1 MTYSNQWLLDRIAS
15 GLQPGYIYFWGHRPL
30 PDRIGPSCMS
40 QWFASGFEY
49 DGNYFQTAEH
59 WMMYH
64 KALVANDLSSAAAVL
79 AEPSPRAVKSIGRK
93 IRGYDDKEWA
103 IYKFSVVVKGNI
115 LKFGANRKLK
125 TYLLGTGD
133 TVLVEASPLDTK
145 WGIGMNPED
154 AKKLNDPA
162 QWQGTNL
169 LGWALMEA
177 RDQLRKNSDR

>member
-64 KALVANDLSSAAAVL
+64 KALVLMTFLPPPQYWRNPA
-79 AEPSPRAVKSIGRK
+79 
-93 IRGYDDKEWA
+93 RG
-103 IYKFSVVVKGNI
+103 
-115 LKFGANRKLK
+115 
-125 TYLLGTGD
+125 
-133 TVLVEASPLDTK
+133 P
-145 WGIGMNPED
+145 
-154 AKKLNDPA
+154 
-162 QWQGTNL
+162 
-169 LGWALMEA
+169 
-177 RDQLRKNSDR
+177 